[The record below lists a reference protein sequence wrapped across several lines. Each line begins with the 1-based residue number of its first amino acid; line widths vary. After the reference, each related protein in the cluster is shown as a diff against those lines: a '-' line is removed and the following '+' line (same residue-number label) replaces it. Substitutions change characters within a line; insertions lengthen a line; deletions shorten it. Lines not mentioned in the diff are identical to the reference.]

1 MSRTVL
7 PLEDTR
13 ASSISELKDLA
24 PQTDHVATLEGESFP
39 ADGGSNIFW
48 WDPSGDPSN
57 ADGLTKIESNIEST
71 GLWRRVLPPVPET
84 TDDLPE
90 GSSALYYTTSRVRNA
105 LSAAGDLNYDPSTGE
120 FSIATP
126 NLNSTD
132 DLAEGSNNKY
142 FTISRARSAL
152 SAGGDLNYDVTTGE
166 FSISTSGL
174 TSTDDLGEGS
184 SNLYFTE
191 ERVDDRINN
200 LLVSGVHLSSFY
212 DDSAGSF
219 ILDVDDD
226 LSSYSNDVGFITDLS
241 SFTTDDLFEGSGNLY
256 YTSNRV
262 RDEFVAGGDLAYDKN
277 VARSYDLTTTSYTG
291 KKIDVSSEA
300 NESQGITFNDDGTKM
315 FLVGTVDNTAYEYDL
330 GTSFDIST
338 ASYSGTSF
346 DVSTDSSDIT
356 DPNVT
361 EIQFNTSGSKMFICK
376 NRYNRVSEYD
386 LSTAFDISTANLSTY
401 FYTGNEAYNL
411 SVMVFNPDG
420 TKMFAFGGP
429 EEIFEYDLGTGFDIS
444 TASYSGKSFDTSN
457 IEAGSRLKTFNDD
470 GTRMFSVDF
479 GGMVY
484 EFALGT
490 GYDISTASYSGIS
503 YDLTNETVATPR
515 SIEFS
520 NDGRKMFVTEDDPS
534 NVYQYTVGQARSEAE
549 FSIDVSEVDDL
560 LSNVTTD
567 DLDEGTKNLYYTSDK
582 VEAGG
587 DLDYEKNPV
596 YGFELSAP
604 TYSGTSFDVES
615 EEKVPAGVTFS
626 PDGTKMYIAGKDTQ
640 KVFEYNLSTGFDV
653 STASYSGVSH
663 ETAESQYDQAPRGI
677 EFNPDGTKMFVVEEL
692 NDNVSVYEL
701 STGFD
706 LSTATYRSSRD
717 LNIASEEPNPRGIAF
732 NDGGT
737 KMFVVG
743 ESSGSVHEYNLSTGY
758 DMLTASYTGTSFDV
772 SSEDVFPNG
781 LSFNG
786 DGTEMFIIG
795 NDNKFVYEYGLST
808 GFDISTASYS
818 GQSFDVS
825 NEDKFPTEVTFSA
838 DGTKMFVIGTE
849 SDEVHEYDTSA
860 IGKAR
865 FSIDVSEVGDLLSSS
880 TTDDLNEGSNNL
892 YHTTSRVRNAFS
904 AGGDLNYDS
913 STGEFSVST
922 SSGTDLSSKT
932 TDDLSEGSNN
942 LYFTDQRA
950 QNAVDFA
957 TGENVQYKEF
967 SGQIKFEAE
976 YDLSGQ
982 SDWQD
987 AEALAFNGDGTKV
1000 FFTGDNSSTSDCI
1013 VVEYDLG
1020 TAYDVQT
1027 LSYTG
1032 NTFPNTYGNLTG
1044 IDFNPG
1050 GTKMFVSDES
1060 SNQII
1065 EYSLGSGYDLSSNV
1079 SENNTYDKSSE
1090 GGAGPDGL
1098 ELGDGGNKLF
1108 VIDNGDVYEYSLG
1121 TAYDLS
1127 TISYTTS
1134 FGLEDNENRA
1144 ISFNSDGSVM
1154 YATLGTSFSSALKYE
1169 LSTPLD
1175 ISSASYTGTEFSNL
1189 KYDNGRGMVVVGSK
1203 LFGVDNER
1211 IGQYTLN
1218 PTPKFSL
1225 VNISGVEE
1233 STTDDLD
1240 EGNNNLYYESSRVKD
1255 EFETA
1260 GDLEYTKNPSS
1271 GYDFSNAS
1279 YSGTS
1284 FDVGNEDSIPK
1295 GLAFNADGSKMFIS
1309 GLDNANVY
1317 EYNLGT
1323 KFDVS
1328 TASYSGTNFGV
1339 GSESGSPRGL
1349 AFGDNGTKMYF
1360 TESSNDSIYEYDLST
1375 GYDVSTAS
1383 YSGTNF
1389 DVSSEI
1395 NNPNDL
1401 GFNGDGTKVFVVG
1414 YSNNKIYEYSLNS
1427 GFDLSTAS
1435 FTTSFDVSSE
1445 DTSPKRISFNGDGT
1459 KMFVLGTSSNSVHEY
1474 SLGTGF
1480 DVSTASFATSFDVS
1494 SEDTG
1499 WDGLAFSS
1507 DGTKMFALGGNNTS
1521 VFQYGTGSTS
1531 DTAQFSVD
1539 VSGVGDST
1547 TDDLSEG
1554 SSNLY
1559 FTEERVDDRVESL
1572 IVPGSNLTQSYNDSS
1587 ESLVLD
1593 VSDNLSDYSN
1603 DAGFITGLS
1612 GFTTDDLTEGSNLYY
1627 TSDRVRSEFEAG
1639 GDLSYVKNPVFGFDL
1654 SAASYSGTSFDVSS
1668 EDGISAGVSF
1678 SDDGTKM
1685 FLVGLDNQSIFE
1697 YNLSAGFD
1705 ISTASYSGT
1714 SLNVAGEDGGPRGI
1728 AFNGDG
1734 TKMLLAGA
1742 TDNNVYEYDLSTGF
1756 DLSTASYSGTSFD
1769 ISSEEGDVRA
1779 IAFNSDGTKMFITG
1793 SSSATSSSAD
1803 VHEYNLGSGY
1813 DISTASYSGT
1823 VFDVSSE
1830 ESTPLGISFSSDGK
1844 KMFIVGNGNNTVYE
1858 YGLTAGFDISSASYS
1873 GTSFDI
1879 SSEESGYPTAVT
1891 FNSNGTKMFTTGSS
1905 SDQVHEYSTVGTGGK
1920 AQFSIDVSEIDD
1932 LLSSSTTDDLNEG
1945 SNNLYFTEERV
1956 DDRVSGLLTPG
1967 LHLSST
1973 YNDGSD
1979 SLVLDVDDDLS
1990 QYDNSTSGFISDLSS
2005 FSTGDLNE
2013 GSNLYFTDERA
2024 QDATAS
2030 ALTGG
2035 SNIQINYDDAA
2046 NEIGIDFAGISAQ
2059 DDGTEV
2065 LSEANSLDFGKAL
2078 AATDGGSGVAT
2089 VDLDAGFSS
2098 ATFSGDGTTTQFQ
2111 IPHGLSSR
2119 PSSWIVQSGTAD
2131 GSDISHVTADGTNL
2145 TVNYSSAPP
2154 SGTDNIELNWIAIQ

>member
-57 ADGLTKIESNIEST
+57 ADGVTKIESNIEST

-132 DLAEGSNNKY
+132 DLTEGSNNKY

-152 SAGGDLNYDVTTGE
+152 SAGGDLNYDVNTGE

-174 TSTDDLGEGS
+174 TSTDDLSEGS

-200 LLVSGVHLSSFY
+200 LIVSGVHLSSFY

-241 SFTTDDLFEGSGNLY
+241 GFTTDDLAEGSNLY

-262 RDEFVAGGDLAYDKN
+262 RDEFEAGGDLAYDKN

-291 KKIDVSSEA
+291 KKIDVSSEIS
-300 NESQGITFNDDGTKM
+300 NSQGIAFNDDGTKM
-315 FLVGTVDNTAYEYDL
+315 FLTGTVDDTVFEYDL

-346 DVSTDSSDIT
+346 VVGDADGSRNPDPNLTEIEFSTD
-356 DPNVT
+356 
-361 EIQFNTSGSKMFICK
+361 GSKMFLCE
-376 NRYNRVSEYD
+376 NGYNSIREYD
-386 LSTAFDISTANLSTY
+386 LSTPFDISTASYSTY
-401 FYTGNEAYNL
+401 FYAGDEAYNV
-411 SVMVFNPDG
+411 SVMLFNPDG

-429 EEIFEYDLGTGFDIS
+429 EKIFEYDLGTAFDLS
-444 TASYSGKSFDTSN
+444 TTSYTGKSFDTSN

-479 GGMVY
+479 DGIVY

-520 NDGRKMFVTEDDPS
+520 NDGRKMFVTENDPS
-534 NVYQYTVGQARSEAE
+534 NVYQYTVGQARSETE

-677 EFNPDGTKMFVVEEL
+677 AFNPSGTKMFVVGEL

-706 LSTATYRSSRD
+706 LSTATYRSPRD
-717 LNIASEEPNPRGIAF
+717 LDIASEEPNPRGIAF
-732 NDGGT
+732 NDDGT
-737 KMFVVG
+737 KMYVVG

-758 DMLTASYTGTSFDV
+758 DLLTASYSGKSFDV
-772 SSEDVFPNG
+772 SSEDAFPNG

-786 DGTEMFIIG
+786 DGTEMFVIG

-880 TTDDLNEGSNNL
+880 TTDDLAEGSNNL
-892 YHTTSRVRNAFS
+892 YHTTSRVRNALS
-904 AGGDLNYDS
+904 ASGDLNYDS

-950 QNAVDFA
+950 QNAVDFE
-957 TGENVQYKEF
+957 TGENVQYEEF

-1000 FFTGDNSSTSDCI
+1000 FFTGDNSATSDCI
-1013 VVEYDLG
+1013 VVEYNLG

-1050 GTKMFVSDES
+1050 GTKMFVSDGS
-1060 SNQII
+1060 SEQII
-1065 EYSLGSGYDLSSNV
+1065 EYTLGSGFDLSSTV
-1079 SENNTYDKSSE
+1079 SQNNTYDTSSE
-1090 GGAGPDGL
+1090 GGSNPDGL
-1098 ELGDGGNKLF
+1098 ELNNDGSKIFTIDDGD
-1108 VIDNGDVYEYSLG
+1108 IYEYSLG

-1127 TISYTTS
+1127 TISFTTS
-1134 FGLEDNENRA
+1134 FGLDDFENRA
-1144 ISFNSDGSVM
+1144 LSFDRGGSVM
-1154 YATLGTSFSSALKYE
+1154 YTTLGIGDTVLKYE
-1169 LSTPLD
+1169 LSTPFD
-1175 ISSASYTGTEFSNL
+1175 ISTASYTETEYSNL
-1189 KYDNGRGMVVVGSK
+1189 KSGNGRGMVIADSK

-1218 PTPKFSL
+1218 PTPEFSL

-1240 EGNNNLYYESSRVKD
+1240 
-1255 EFETA
+1255 
-1260 GDLEYTKNPSS
+1260 
-1271 GYDFSNAS
+1271 
-1279 YSGTS
+1279 
-1284 FDVGNEDSIPK
+1284 
-1295 GLAFNADGSKMFIS
+1295 
-1309 GLDNANVY
+1309 
-1317 EYNLGT
+1317 
-1323 KFDVS
+1323 
-1328 TASYSGTNFGV
+1328 
-1339 GSESGSPRGL
+1339 
-1349 AFGDNGTKMYF
+1349 
-1360 TESSNDSIYEYDLST
+1360 
-1375 GYDVSTAS
+1375 
-1383 YSGTNF
+1383 
-1389 DVSSEI
+1389 
-1395 NNPNDL
+1395 
-1401 GFNGDGTKVFVVG
+1401 
-1414 YSNNKIYEYSLNS
+1414 
-1427 GFDLSTAS
+1427 
-1435 FTTSFDVSSE
+1435 
-1445 DTSPKRISFNGDGT
+1445 
-1459 KMFVLGTSSNSVHEY
+1459 
-1474 SLGTGF
+1474 
-1480 DVSTASFATSFDVS
+1480 
-1494 SEDTG
+1494 
-1499 WDGLAFSS
+1499 
-1507 DGTKMFALGGNNTS
+1507 
-1521 VFQYGTGSTS
+1521 
-1531 DTAQFSVD
+1531 
-1539 VSGVGDST
+1539 
-1547 TDDLSEG
+1547 EG

-1587 ESLVLD
+1587 DSLVLD

-1603 DAGFITGLS
+1603 DTGFITGLG

-1639 GDLSYVKNPVFGFDL
+1639 GDLSYVKNPVSGFDL

-1678 SDDGTKM
+1678 SDDGMKM

-1697 YNLSAGFD
+1697 YDLGTGFD

-1714 SLNVAGEDGGPRGI
+1714 SLNVGGDDGGPRGI

-1742 TDNNVYEYDLSTGF
+1742 SDNNIYEYNLSIAF
-1756 DLSTASYSGTSFD
+1756 DLSTANYSGTSFD

-1823 VFDVSSE
+1823 VFDVSPE
-1830 ESTPLGISFSSDGK
+1830 ESTPLGISFSSDGT
-1844 KMFIVGNGNNTVYE
+1844 KMFIVGNGNNSIYK
-1858 YGLTAGFDISSASYS
+1858 YSLNTAFDLSTASYS
-1873 GTSFDI
+1873 GTSFDV

-1891 FNSNGTKMFTTGSS
+1891 FSVDGTKMFTTGSS
-1905 SDQVHEYSTVGTGGK
+1905 SDQVHEYSTAGTGGK
-1920 AQFSIDVSEIDD
+1920 AQFSIDVSEIND
-1932 LLSSSTTDDLNEG
+1932 LLSSSTTDDLGEG
-1945 SNNLYFTEERV
+1945 SSNLYFTEERV

-1973 YNDGSD
+1973 YNDSSD

-1990 QYDNSTSGFISDLSS
+1990 NYSNDVGFITDLSS
-2005 FSTGDLNE
+2005 FSTGDLSE

-2024 QDATAS
+2024 QDATAN

-2035 SNIQINYDDAA
+2035 SDIQISYDDAA
-2046 NEIGIDFAGISAQ
+2046 NEIAIDFAGISVD

-2078 AATDGGSGVAT
+2078 AATDDGSGAAT
-2089 VDLDAGFSS
+2089 VDLDAGFSN
-2098 ATFSGDGTTTQFQ
+2098 ATFSGDGTTAQFQ
-2111 IPHGLSSR
+2111 IPHGLSSQ